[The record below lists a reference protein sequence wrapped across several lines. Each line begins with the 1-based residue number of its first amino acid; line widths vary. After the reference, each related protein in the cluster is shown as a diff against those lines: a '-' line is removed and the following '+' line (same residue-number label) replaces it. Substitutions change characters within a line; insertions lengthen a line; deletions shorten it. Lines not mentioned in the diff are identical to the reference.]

1 VNAPAARAGRPLALP
16 DSLQAHRPGQTD
28 QASRLR
34 LLVEQGHRAPRAEPA
49 LASPEPADA
58 PPAAGVSRPNFLG
71 VIASGKG
78 GVGKSNIAV
87 NLAIAMTRRGLRVA
101 LVDADTGVANA
112 DVLCGLS
119 PPPRHR
125 LSPAFAEAD
134 GDRAGLDLAQLAIPA
149 PGGFSLIPGSL
160 GISHAPRWSPATR
173 ARLADALARL
183 EARTD
188 VILVDASPGVGPLVT
203 GLLQAADLGIIVT
216 TPEPTAITDA
226 YALVKCVQAAEA
238 PGTGASRLAMVMNNA
253 RDSSQASASTTR
265 LQTAC
270 AHFLRRDLPCLA
282 TIAHDEHLPAAVFA
296 RQPLLLRSPG
306 APASRAI
313 TRLADA
319 VLARWLPASHL
330 SGAPQPMPQSVVVSE
345 APPRSA
351 WSRWWRGEPSP
362 QAR

>member
-1 VNAPAARAGRPLALP
+1 MNAPAARATRSHQG
-16 DSLQAHRPGQTD
+16 D

-34 LLVEQGHRAPRAEPA
+34 LLVEQGHQTPGQTPGQAPAQVPSEPSA
-49 LASPEPADA
+49 ATPH
-58 PPAAGVSRPNFLG
+58 AGVARPNFLG

-101 LVDADTGVANA
+101 LIDADTGVANA

-119 PPPRHR
+119 PPPRRR

-134 GDRAGLDLAQLAIPA
+134 DDRAGIDLAQLAIPA

-173 ARLADALARL
+173 ARLAGALARL

-203 GLLQAADLGIIVT
+203 GLLHAADLGIIVT

-238 PGTGASRLAMVMNNA
+238 PGAEASRLALVMNNA
-253 RDSSQASASTTR
+253 RDSSQAAAATTR

-270 AHFLRRDLPCLA
+270 AHFLRRDLSCLA

-313 TRLADA
+313 NRLADA
-319 VLARWLPASHL
+319 ILAQWLPAPNPSV
-330 SGAPQPMPQSVVVSE
+330 GANTAPQPVVVSP
-345 APPRSA
+345 APARSPWA
-351 WSRWWRGEPSP
+351 RWWRGEPSP
-362 QAR
+362 QAL